1 MTMTD
6 RSQIQRIKTIAD
18 DPLSTERD
26 RAAAIEILNDF
37 TATGSVTARKRAAE
51 ALGEVLEPGE
61 AAPIAVEPVNP
72 LEQFLL
78 ACPLDPLSVRFL
90 RDSKRSTF
98 LDVSHADVAQFL
110 QREWAAEPDAKAH
123 EQKAKRLQMV
133 WDACTEVR
141 SRFDLLYKD
150 INPRIVGL
158 LGVDVSRDPE
168 EALERAK
175 QDYIA
180 VATATVDVQ

>member
-51 ALGEVLEPGE
+51 ALSEVLEPGE

-78 ACPLDPLSVRFL
+78 ACLVDSLSGRFL
-90 RDSKRSTF
+90 RHSGRATF
-98 LDVSHADVAQFL
+98 LDVTHADVAQFM
-110 QREWAAEPDAKAH
+110 QREWSVEADPTIHVAKD
-123 EQKAKRLQMV
+123 KRLQVV
-133 WDACTEVR
+133 WDATTEVR

-150 INPRIVGL
+150 INPVIAEL
-158 LGVDVSRDPE
+158 LGVDLSRDPE
-168 EALERAK
+168 EALATAK
-175 QDYIA
+175 RDYIA
-180 VATATVDVQ
+180 VATATLDVQ

>member
-1 MTMTD
+1 MTD

-72 LEQFLL
+72 LEAFLL
-78 ACPLDPLSVRFL
+78 ACPLDPLSGRFL
-90 RDSKRSTF
+90 RHCRLATF
-98 LDVSHADVAQFL
+98 LDVTHADLAQFMQL
-110 QREWAAEPDAKAH
+110 EWSSEPDEKLH
-123 EQKAKRLQMV
+123 DEKYKRLRAV
-133 WDACTEVR
+133 WDAVTEVR
-141 SRFDLLYKD
+141 GRFDLLYKD
-150 INPRIVGL
+150 INPRIAEL
-158 LGVDVSRDPE
+158 LGVDISRDPE
-168 EALERAK
+168 EALATAK
-175 QDYIA
+175 RDYIA
-180 VATATVDVQ
+180 VAAAMVDVR

>member
-37 TATGSVTARKRAAE
+37 TATGSVTSRKQAAE
-51 ALGEVLEPGE
+51 ALDEVLEPGE

-78 ACPLDPLSVRFL
+78 GCPLDPLCVRFL
-90 RDSKRSTF
+90 RHCKRATF
-98 LDVSHADVAQFL
+98 LDLTHRDVGEFL
-110 QREWAAEPDAKAH
+110 QHEWSGEPDEKAH
-123 EQKAKRLQMV
+123 NAKAKRLQMV

-141 SRFDLLYKD
+141 SRFDLRYKD
-150 INPRIVGL
+150 INPRIAEL
-158 LGVDVSRDPE
+158 LGVDISRDPE
-168 EALERAK
+168 EALTRAK
-175 QDYIA
+175 RDYIA
-180 VATATVDVQ
+180 VATAAVDVQ

>member
-90 RDSKRSTF
+90 RHCERATF
-98 LDVSHADVAQFL
+98 LDVSHRDVGEFL
-110 QREWAAEPDAKAH
+110 QHEWSTETDPTIHAAKD
-123 EQKAKRLQMV
+123 KRLQLV

-150 INPRIVGL
+150 INPLIAEL

-168 EALERAK
+168 EALATAK
-175 QDYIA
+175 RDYIT